1 MEKHL
6 VDFWPAL
13 CTQLDGR
20 HMESASRSQVG
31 SKLTASQ
38 KSALLTLLADDDPG
52 VYQTVRAHIIASG
65 FGAVQWLR
73 PHMLS
78 SDAQLRRRV
87 QEIVRHLERQEADN
101 RFLAFCLSHGEN
113 LDLESGTWLLAQT
126 QYPEIN
132 VEAYQALLDGYAME
146 LRERLLGQTLPVTI
160 LSEINSYLFKVL
172 GFHPNAD
179 HARDPESSYLNRVI
193 DLRCGSPITLCT
205 LYWLIGKR
213 LNLPIVGIGL
223 PGYFL
228 CRYQGARESVFIDAF
243 RHGRLLTRADCIRN
257 LQQSAH
263 GFQEGFLAPISPGR
277 ALLRM
282 CSALHQIYARLN
294 MQEESA
300 RTQRYVIALAK

>member
-1 MEKHL
+1 MYL

-13 CTQLDGR
+13 CSQLTDR
-20 HMESASRSQVG
+20 QMESTSRSQAG
-31 SKLTASQ
+31 SRLTASQ
-38 KSALLTLLADDDPG
+38 KSALITLLADDDPG
-52 VYQTVRAHIIASG
+52 VYQTVREHIIAFGS
-65 FGAVQWLR
+65 GAVQWLR

-78 SDAQLRRRV
+78 SDARLRRRV
-87 QEIVRHLERQEADN
+87 QEIVLHLERQDADN

-113 LDLESGTWLLAQT
+113 LDLETGSWLLAQT

-132 VEAYQALLDGYAME
+132 LEAYQALLDGYAVE
-146 LRERLLGQTLPVTI
+146 LRERLLGQTLPVPI
-160 LSEINSYLFKVL
+160 LSEINSYLFKAL
-172 GFHPNAD
+172 GFHANAD
-179 HARDPESSYLNRVI
+179 YARDPESNYLNRVI
-193 DLRCGSPITLCT
+193 DLRSGSPVSLCT
-205 LYWLIGKR
+205 LYWLIGRR

-228 CRYQGARESVFIDAF
+228 CRYQGARESVFVDAY
-243 RHGRLLTRADCIRN
+243 RHGRLLTRADCIRS

-282 CSALHQIYARLN
+282 CSALHQTYARLK